1 MMVLRNLGGARY
13 LLHLRGRRNCC
24 RHHRPRFLRDGPAA
38 SAAPQL
44 EARAREWGSRAT
56 SAARR
61 ALIALG
67 VQRGDAVAIAGPNR
81 PECMMADLGAQGT
94 LQAP

>member
-1 MMVLRNLGGARY
+1 MGARATY
-13 LLHLRGRRNCC
+13 STCAGAATAAGITVRAFFETARRHPRRLNWKHGRASGDGA
-24 RHHRPRFLRDGPAA
+24 RP
-38 SAAPQL
+38 
-44 EARAREWGSRAT
+44 RAT